1 MTPLAQAIVVLCVA
15 AITVALIPVLIALRR
30 TATRAETVLQL
41 IEREVRPM
49 ASQLSALTDDLRGLS
64 RQARTELERVG
75 AVARSIEDVSVRAAR
90 VLTLVGGLTRVGQL
104 AGVATGLKKGLD
116 VFVRR
121 LKDTH
126 R

>member
-1 MTPLAQAIVVLCVA
+1 MTPLAQAIVVICIA
-15 AITVALIPVLIALRR
+15 ALTLALIPLLIALKRV
-30 TATRAETVLQL
+30 ATRAETVLQL

-64 RQARTELERVG
+64 RQARAELERIG
-75 AVARSIEDVSVRAAR
+75 TVARSIEDVSVKAAR
-90 VLTLVGGLTRVGQL
+90 VLGLIGGLTRVGQL